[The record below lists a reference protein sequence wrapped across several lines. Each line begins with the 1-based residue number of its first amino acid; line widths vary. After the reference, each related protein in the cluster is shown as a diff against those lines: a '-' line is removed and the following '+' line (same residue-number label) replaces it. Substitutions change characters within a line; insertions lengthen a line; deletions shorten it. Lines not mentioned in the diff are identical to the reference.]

1 MEDDDD
7 FTFPT
12 VVAAAPAPAPTEGQL
27 GGPRP
32 VAQLLHHQLPVPD
45 LAAASTLWPFAGSPK
60 ATAAPPSS
68 PAHVAADEEEEARVS
83 GSSRREEKQR
93 AEAEA
98 EAEEEEVRRA
108 AADEERMDLLWEG
121 ATAAP
126 ATQPTGSGAVH
137 AEPPPKPKP
146 KPNPRGAWHAEP
158 PPKPKPKPNPRRAA
172 DSDDDDKKRAAA
184 VADAERMD
192 KLWESFNEELLLLR
206 RHARSKSAAAAGHP
220 AGGLGPAA
228 DRWYLCNYP
237 PSDAESEETA
247 ASSPA
252 ERRGYGCA
260 PTMLR
265 ASSRAGGAGQFCGGS
280 SSSSPRGGRGAAAGW
295 ALLLRLFRRLFAV
308 DKAPAPAPSRSHGS
322 IYVP

>member
-12 VVAAAPAPAPTEGQL
+12 VPAAREPEGQL
-27 GGPRP
+27 GGPP
-32 VAQLLHHQLPVPD
+32 VARLLHQLPLPD
-45 LAAASTLWPFAGSPK
+45 LAAASSPLWPFAGSPK
-60 ATAAPPSS
+60 ATVTADGDGRR
-68 PAHVAADEEEEARVS
+68 ADEADGDQEER
-83 GSSRREEKQR
+83 G
-93 AEAEA
+93 
-98 EAEEEEVRRA
+98 A
-108 AADEERMDLLWEG
+108 AAVEEGMDLLWEG
-121 ATAAP
+121 ATAITAAP
-126 ATQPTGSGAVH
+126 QSAGSGAVH
-137 AEPPPKPKP
+137 AAEPEPPEPKP
-146 KPNPRGAWHAEP
+146 A
-158 PPKPKPKPNPRRAA
+158 PRRTEA
-172 DSDDDDKKRAAA
+172 DGDDKRRAAA

-206 RHARSKSAAAAGHP
+206 RPRTK
-220 AGGLGPAA
+220 PAA
-228 DRWYLCNYP
+228 DRNKDWYLCSYP
-237 PSDAESEETA
+237 PSDDADDSEDTS

-280 SSSSPRGGRGAAAGW
+280 PRGGRRRGGGRGAAAGW

-308 DKAPAPAPSRSHGS
+308 DKATTASRTHAT